1 MLSPILAF
9 FFRIFG
15 WQVIGKPPYSI
26 PKAIWLGA
34 PHNSNWDFIMSLG
47 ARAQIK
53 FNVGFLAKR
62 ELFQWYSSWLFKALG
77 GFPLDR
83 SKAQNQVE
91 AIANTFKKHDR
102 IHIAIAPE
110 GTRSDVTK
118 LKTGFYYIALKANIP
133 LILIGFDY
141 PRKAFVIN
149 DPIYLTGDFQQDMKV
164 IYDFYVT
171 IQGHKKTWLQE
182 YIRTGHIPLPAKN

>member
-1 MLSPILAF
+1 MLSSIFAF
-9 FFRIFG
+9 LFRVFG
-15 WQVIGKPPYSI
+15 WQIIGTPPNSI
-26 PKAIWLGA
+26 PKAMWLGA

-53 FNVGFLAKR
+53 FQVGFLGKK
-62 ELFQWYSSWLFKALG
+62 ELFKWYSGWLFRALG

-83 SKAQNQVE
+83 SKALNQVE
-91 AIANTFKKHDR
+91 AIANTFKKYDR

-110 GTRSDVTK
+110 GTRKDVTK

-149 DPIYLTGDFQQDMKV
+149 DPIYLTGDFQKDMKE
-164 IYDFYVT
+164 IYDFYLT
-171 IQGHKKTWLQE
+171 IQGHKKTWLE
-182 YIRTGHIPLPAKN
+182 NYIETGLIPLPAKN